1 MIIALVLWKFSSFKT
16 TDDNYN
22 AYAVAIN
29 ILSATQQ
36 KSILHAG
43 RLCGGSPRGTDCKKY
58 KSIELSMGGLF
69 HVFCLFVCFSFSS
82 SRLSMVSKYEQYTRL
97 ELQIKAIWYIRGEYH
112 MKIVFSWEK
121 SVAVIY
127 IFTYKNRT
135 IWRSKVNIY
144 FF

>member
-1 MIIALVLWKFSSFKT
+1 
-16 TDDNYN
+16 
-22 AYAVAIN
+22 
-29 ILSATQQ
+29 
-36 KSILHAG
+36 
-43 RLCGGSPRGTDCKKY
+43 
-58 KSIELSMGGLF
+58 
-69 HVFCLFVCFSFSS
+69 
-82 SRLSMVSKYEQYTRL
+82 MVSKYEQYTRL